1 MSGGEAHVESSVWMR
16 AVLIGGVFLTIG
28 ILAFGA
34 MGVGVANVKHVAYE
48 EAILDYEDAK
58 ADYYKAKA
66 TYDLAKLD
74 YTNASNAYD
83 EGVTNGVSETD
94 LAVLYEAKNTNQ
106 QAYEEAK
113 GNYTTN
119 EAAKEEAHHHEV
131 EAHLSYLTWRTA
143 GITIL
148 LMCITYAAFIG
159 LGGFLNSIYP
169 DEASHD
175 DHGYGGDDHE
185 HHGSGSPIVFSLGIL
200 LFLMGFPSFQ
210 GSLGDMLSGVE
221 ANLGDLGLSM
231 LGLTVVTAGI
241 ANWWRED
248 LPFIGNHEQIATS
261 DPFAG
266 QHIRK
271 AGIWVFIMSEVM
283 VFATFFSAYLRMRTE
298 WCTGWQVANEN
309 PNCLVET
316 SPGVFEYQI
325 NMLTASDFLRPNGG
339 MLDGLGG
346 QGDFMTLLPG
356 AINTFAL
363 IISSYTIVLA
373 LKTAKDKN
381 WVAPT
386 GLMGK
391 LLPTQKIAVRNYLI
405 ATFVLGSMFI
415 VLKLV
420 EWSHLVAE
428 GFTIGTQAGSIF
440 YISTG
445 AHGVHVF
452 VGLLIMLYLVFKAD
466 TVGYDERNGQGI
478 EYFGLY
484 WHFVDLAWV
493 VIFPAF
499 YLY

>member
-1 MSGGEAHVESSVWMR
+1 MSGGEAHVENSIWMR
-16 AVLIGGVFLTIG
+16 AVLIGGVFLAIG
-28 ILAFGA
+28 ILAFA
-34 MGVGVANVKHVAYE
+34 TMGVGVANVKHVAYE
-48 EAILDYEDAK
+48 DAIHDYEDAK
-58 ADYYKAKA
+58 YAYEDAK
-66 TYDLAKLD
+66 
-74 YTNASNAYD
+74 ASNASD
-83 EGVTNGVSETD
+83 AEIAT
-94 LAVLYEAKNTNQ
+94 LK
-106 QAYEEAK
+106 EE
-113 GNYTTN
+113 
-119 EAAKEEAHHHEV
+119 KEEAHHHEV
-131 EAHLSYLTWRTA
+131 DAHLSYLTWKTA

-159 LGGFLNSIYP
+159 LGGFLNSIAP
-169 DEASHD
+169 SGD
-175 DHGYGGDDHE
+175 DAQDNHGYGGEDHE
-185 HHGSGSPIVFSLGIL
+185 HHGSGSPIIFALGIM

-210 GSLGDMLSGVE
+210 GVLGNMLSGTDF
-221 ANLGDLGLSM
+221 ALGDLGVSM
-231 LGLTVVTAGI
+231 LGLVVVTAGV

-248 LPFIGNHEQIATS
+248 LPFIGNGEQIATS
-261 DPFAG
+261 APFEG

-271 AGIWVFIMSEVM
+271 AGLWVFIMSEVM
-283 VFATFFSAYLRMRTE
+283 VFATFFSSYLRMRTE
-298 WCTGWQVANEN
+298 WCTGWQEN
-309 PNCLVET
+309 AGNCDEV
-316 SPGVFEYQI
+316 
-325 NMLTASDFLRPNGG
+325 NMLTASDFLRPNGA

-373 LKTAKDKN
+373 LKTAKSKD
-381 WVAPT
+381 WTAPS
-386 GLMGK
+386 GFMGK
-391 LLPTQKIAVRNYLI
+391 VMPTQKAAVRNYLI
-405 ATFVLGSMFI
+405 ATFLLGSMFI
-415 VLKLV
+415 VLKLI

-452 VGLLIMLYLVFKAD
+452 IGLLVMLYLIFKAD
-466 TVGYDERNGQGI
+466 TVGYDEKNGQGI

>member
-1 MSGGEAHVESSVWMR
+1 MSGGEADVKNSIWMR
-16 AVLIGGVFLTIG
+16 AVLYGGVFLAVG
-28 ILAFGA
+28 ILAFA
-34 MGVGVANVKHVAYE
+34 TMSVGVANVKQAEWDEEKLNYE
-48 EAILDYEDAK
+48 RVTEQYTEAT
-58 ADYYKAKA
+58 ADYTQANE
-66 TYDLAKLD
+66 TYNQA
-74 YTNASNAYD
+74 
-83 EGVTNGVSETD
+83 SET
-94 LAVLYEAKNTNQ
+94 YNQ
-106 QAYEEAK
+106 ANETY
-113 GNYTTN
+113 N
-119 EAAKEEAHHHEV
+119 EAAADNSTTSEQLELLKADKDEKKEIKLQLADDKYDAKMDKV
-131 EAHLSYLTWRTA
+131 DAHLSYLTWRTA

-148 LMCITYAAFIG
+148 LMCVTYMAFIG
-159 LGGFLNSIYP
+159 LGGFMNSIYP
-169 DEASHD
+169 EDHGHD

-185 HHGSGSPIVFSLGIL
+185 HHGSGSPIVFSLGVL
-200 LFLMGFPSFQ
+200 LFLMGFPMFSNTL
-210 GSLGDMLSGVE
+210 SNLLSGVD

-231 LGLTVVTAGI
+231 LGLTVITAGV

-261 DPFAG
+261 DPFQG

-283 VFATFFSAYLRMRTE
+283 VFATFFSSYLRMRTE
-298 WCTGWQVANEN
+298 WCTEWQVRAEN
-309 PNCLVET
+309 CQE
-316 SPGVFEYQI
+316 I
-325 NMLTASDFLRPNGG
+325 NVLTASDFLRPNGG
-339 MLDGLGG
+339 ELNGVGG
-346 QGDFMTLLPG
+346 HGDFMTILPG
-356 AINTFAL
+356 AVNTFAL

-373 LKTAKDKN
+373 LKTTKQKD
-381 WVAPT
+381 WQAPS

-391 LLPTQKIAVRNYLI
+391 LMPDQKSAVRNYLI
-405 ATFVLGSMFI
+405 ATFLLGSMFI

-428 GFTIGTQAGSIF
+428 GFSIGVQNGAGDFTGQAASIF

-452 VGLLIMLYLVFKAD
+452 VGLLVMLYLIFKAD
-466 TVGYDERNGQGI
+466 TVGYDERNAQGI

>member
-1 MSGGEAHVESSVWMR
+1 MSGGEAHVENSVWMR
-16 AVLIGGVFLTIG
+16 AVLIGGVFLAVG
-28 ILAFGA
+28 ILAYA
-34 MGVGVANVKHVAYE
+34 TMGVGVANLKHATYE
-48 EAILDYEDAK
+48 EAIDEYEDAK
-58 ADYYKAKA
+58 YEYETAKA
-66 TYDLAKLD
+66 GGASESEM
-74 YTNASNAYD
+74 NALK
-83 EGVTNGVSETD
+83 E
-94 LAVLYEAKNTNQ
+94 
-106 QAYEEAK
+106 
-113 GNYTTN
+113 
-119 EAAKEEAHHHEV
+119 AKEEAHHHEI

-143 GITIL
+143 GVTIL
-148 LMCITYAAFIG
+148 LMCITYAAFLG
-159 LGGFLNSIYP
+159 LGGFLNSVYP
-169 DEASHD
+169 DEVSHD

-185 HHGSGSPIVFSLGIL
+185 HHGSGSPIVFSLGVM

-210 GSLGDMLSGVE
+210 GALGNMLSGVE

-231 LGLTVVTAGI
+231 LGLVVVTAGV

-248 LPFIGNHEQIATS
+248 LPFIGNTEQIATS
-261 DPFAG
+261 DPFEG

-271 AGIWVFIMSEVM
+271 AGLWVFIMSEVM
-283 VFATFFSAYLRMRTE
+283 VFATFFSSYLRMRTE
-298 WCTGWQVANEN
+298 WCTGWQVNAG
-309 PNCLVET
+309 NCEEV
-316 SPGVFEYQI
+316 
-325 NMLTASDFLRPNGG
+325 NMLTASDFLRPNGA

-373 LKTAKDKN
+373 LKTAKDKE
-381 WVAPT
+381 WTAPS
-386 GLMGK
+386 GFMGK
-391 LLPTQKIAVRNYLI
+391 LMPTRKIAVRNYLL
-405 ATFVLGSMFI
+405 ATFLLGSMFI
-415 VLKLV
+415 VLKLI

-452 VGLLIMLYLVFKAD
+452 VGLLVMLYLIFKAGFAGD
-466 TVGYDERNGQGI
+466 DVEYDERNAQGI

>member
-1 MSGGEAHVESSVWMR
+1 MSGGEAHVENSIWMR
-16 AVLIGGVFLTIG
+16 AVLIGGVFLAIG
-28 ILAFGA
+28 ILAFA
-34 MGVGVANVKHVAYE
+34 TMGVGVANVKHHDYE
-48 EAILDYEDAK
+48 EAILEYEDAKYAYEDAK
-58 ADYYKAKA
+58 AS
-66 TYDLAKLD
+66 
-74 YTNASNAYD
+74 NASDA
-83 EGVTNGVSETD
+83 EIATLKE
-94 LAVLYEAKNTNQ
+94 
-106 QAYEEAK
+106 
-113 GNYTTN
+113 
-119 EAAKEEAHHHEV
+119 AKEEAHHHEV
-131 EAHLSYLTWRTA
+131 DAHLSYLTWKTA

-159 LGGFLNSIYP
+159 LGGFMNSIAP
-169 DEASHD
+169 SGD
-175 DHGYGGDDHE
+175 DAQDTHGYGGEDHE
-185 HHGSGSPIVFSLGIL
+185 HHGSGSPIVFALGIM

-210 GSLGDMLSGVE
+210 GVLGNMLSGTDF
-221 ANLGDLGLSM
+221 ALGDLGVSM
-231 LGLTVVTAGI
+231 LGLVVVTAGV

-248 LPFIGNHEQIATS
+248 LPFIGNGEQIATS
-261 DPFAG
+261 APFEG

-271 AGIWVFIMSEVM
+271 AGLWVFIMSEVM
-283 VFATFFSAYLRMRTE
+283 VFATFFSSYLRMRTE
-298 WCTGWQVANEN
+298 WCTGWQEN
-309 PNCLVET
+309 AGNCEEV
-316 SPGVFEYQI
+316 
-325 NMLTASDFLRPNGG
+325 NMLTASDFLRPNGA

-373 LKTAKDKN
+373 LKTAKSKD
-381 WVAPT
+381 WTAPS
-386 GLMGK
+386 GFMGK
-391 LLPTQKIAVRNYLI
+391 VMPTQKAAVRNYLI
-405 ATFVLGSMFI
+405 ATFLLGSMFI
-415 VLKLV
+415 VLKLI

-452 VGLLIMLYLVFKAD
+452 IGLLVMLYLIFKAD
-466 TVGYDERNGQGI
+466 TVGYDEKNGQGI